1 MTKPFWEAKTLDE
14 MSETEWESLCDG
26 CGKCCMVLLD
36 EVETGRLYETS
47 VACKLF
53 DVKKRRCT
61 DYANRIK
68 RVKDCVRLTPEN
80 AGALD
85 WMPETC
91 AYRRLARGEG
101 LPDWHPLLTG
111 AKKSVEDAGAAV
123 MSAVSERKIN
133 PEDIWEYVTGVRP
146 RPRKKRAS
154 KGATATHKSA

>member
-1 MTKPFWEAKTLDE
+1 MAEGRSTSKPFWEAKPLKD
-14 MSETEWESLCDG
+14 MSESEWESLCDG

-36 EVETGRLYETS
+36 EVETGRLYETD
-47 VACKLF
+47 VACMLF

-68 RVKDCVRLTPEN
+68 RVKDCVQLTPGN
-80 AGALD
+80 AGSLD

-111 AKKSVEDAGAAV
+111 TRKSVEHAGAAV
-123 MSAVSERKIN
+123 LTAVSEKNVR
-133 PEDIWEYVTGVRP
+133 PDDIWEHVTGVRP
-146 RPRKKRAS
+146 RPRKRRRR
-154 KGATATHKSA
+154 